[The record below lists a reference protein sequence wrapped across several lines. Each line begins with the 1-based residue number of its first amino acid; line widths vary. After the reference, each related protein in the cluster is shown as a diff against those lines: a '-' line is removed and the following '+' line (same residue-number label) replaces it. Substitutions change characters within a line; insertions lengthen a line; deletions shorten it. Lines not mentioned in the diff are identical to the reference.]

1 MLRKAEKRTLC
12 SIIMR
17 KYDYQGDCNV
27 CGHGVWTD
35 SGVDPGKIPE
45 EHGFAGYVLKD
56 SIWRKTGLSASDGVL
71 CINCAQ
77 EEIGR
82 DFTPSDFKPIPM
94 NFQRDGIIDYLFPE
108 GGDYSPEILAEL
120 IELIQEFL
128 RRMEKSTSPTM
139 DNWWSNFW
147 EKNRRRACREMAD
160 EELNFL
166 FNEGM
171 S

>member
-1 MLRKAEKRTLC
+1 
-12 SIIMR
+12 MR

-120 IELIQEFL
+120 IE
-128 RRMEKSTSPTM
+128 MERELLYRIGNSISSTM
-139 DNWWSNFW
+139 DDWLG
-147 EKNRRRACREMAD
+147 KDGRRACREMAD
-160 EELNFL
+160 EELNFC